1 MYPVEVKSV
10 ILEDNLFYDKQNLLH
25 YKIEYPQ
32 FYSYNY
38 QNKLNVINS
47 IYKRRA
53 LVQQRTVVDK
63 YLQIA
68 VTFYLFS
75 VKRGIP
81 VRLFEVSY
89 IPTITYNE
97 NCTISL
103 YYDEYIYSG
112 GAHGTTFRTSDT
124 WDIKNGRYIR
134 LDDIVIYRYGKYGYV
149 KNLIINKVKKLVGSD
164 KFVYFDNFEENI
176 SCNFYNKNFYLVP
189 EGLIIYYQ
197 QYDIAPYA
205 AGIPEFLIP
214 FDNSDIIEP
223 ECA

>member
-1 MYPVEVKSV
+1 MYPVEVKKV
-10 ILEDNLFYDKQNLLH
+10 ILEDNLFYDRQNLLH

-38 QNKLNVINS
+38 QNKLNVING

-53 LVQQRTVVDK
+53 LALQRTVVDE
-63 YLQIA
+63 YLKVA

-81 VRLFEVSY
+81 IRLFEVNY
-89 IPTITYNE
+89 IPTVTFNE

-103 YYDEYIYSG
+103 YYDKYLYTG
-112 GAHGTTFRTSDT
+112 GAHGTTFRDSDT
-124 WDIKNGRYIR
+124 WDIQNGRYIR
-134 LDDIVIYRYGKYGYV
+134 LDDIVICSHGEYDYV
-149 KNLIINKVKKLVGSD
+149 KHLIIDKIKELAGSD

-176 SCNFYNKNFYLVP
+176 SCNFYNENFYLVP
-189 EGLIIYYQ
+189 EGLMIYYQ
-197 QYDIAPYA
+197 EYDIAPYA

-214 FDNSDIIEP
+214 FDNGDIIEP
-223 ECA
+223 ECT